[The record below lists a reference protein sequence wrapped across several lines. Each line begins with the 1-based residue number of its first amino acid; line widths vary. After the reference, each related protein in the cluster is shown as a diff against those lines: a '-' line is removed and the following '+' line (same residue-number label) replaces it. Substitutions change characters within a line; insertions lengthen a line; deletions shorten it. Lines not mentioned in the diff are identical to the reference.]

1 MSEDSVRRVI
11 VGSKQVK
18 RSLKKGHP
26 LTRVVIARDANN
38 TEDIEF
44 ILSECKQQNIDVAWF
59 DSMKELGQKCNID
72 VSAAVVAL
80 MIQT

>member
-1 MSEDSVRRVI
+1 MTEDGTLRII

-18 RSLKKGHP
+18 RCLKKGQP
-26 LTRVVIARDANN
+26 LSKVVIARDANN
-38 TEDIEF
+38 KEDLDH
-44 ILSECKQQNIDVAWF
+44 ILQECKIHNIQVVYE

-80 MIQT
+80 MI

>member
-1 MSEDSVRRVI
+1 MPDEGDRRLI

-18 RSLKKGHP
+18 RCLKKGEP

-38 TEDIEF
+38 TEDIDY
-44 ILSECKQQNIDVAWF
+44 ILTECKQQNVDVYWY

-80 MIQT
+80 MI

>member
-1 MSEDSVRRVI
+1 MPEEGDRRLI

-18 RSLKKGHP
+18 RCLKKKEP
-26 LTRVVIARDANN
+26 LARVVIARDANN

-44 ILSECKQQNIDVAWF
+44 ILTECQQQNIAVSWY
-59 DSMKELGQKCNID
+59 DSMQELGQKCNID

-80 MIQT
+80 MI

>member
-1 MSEDSVRRVI
+1 MPDEGDRRLI

-18 RSLKKGHP
+18 RCLKKDQP
-26 LTRVVIARDANN
+26 LARVVIARDANN

-44 ILSECKQQNIDVAWF
+44 ILTECRQKNIDVVWYG
-59 DSMKELGQKCNID
+59 SMKELGQKCNID

-80 MIQT
+80 MI